1 MGEWDDRLAVGEG
14 LTARAAV
21 DRLRRSDRDRAEATA
36 RSIRHPW
43 YRCQSLTAVAEATV
57 DPGLRGALLDKAL
70 GAASELGEPNQRVA
84 AASIPLALL
93 TTTAPPDRLAR
104 ETVSLLADCATEPH
118 TLRRL
123 WALWHLIGAVWSQ
136 GALRDRVLD
145 AFIATALE
153 SHGRGRDRLVSNI
166 AERLGQAGDAWA
178 NDVAEMVEIGQL
190 RRRALRRGTP
200 AMADPQ
206 RKGWTWVTPGIL
218 EPPFDIAA
226 PVEDAGGSDPP
237 HDTR

>member
-1 MGEWDDRLAVGEG
+1 MADVRRGSAPAVLDAAVALLIGDRLSEAH
-14 LTARAAV
+14 
-21 DRLRRSDRDRAEATA
+21 RR
-36 RSIRHPW
+36 
-43 YRCQSLTAVAEATV
+43 
-57 DPGLRGALLDKAL
+57 ALL
-70 GAASELGEPNQRVA
+70 
-84 AASIPLALL
+84 
-93 TTTAPPDRLAR
+93 APWRRPDTSDPRCPGPPSSPGR
-104 ETVSLLADCATEPH
+104 FTESLLADCATEPH

-123 WALWHLIGAVWSQ
+123 WALWYLIGAVWSQ

-145 AFIATALE
+145 AFITTALE

-166 AERLGQAGDAWA
+166 AERLGQAGDASA

-218 EPPFDIAA
+218 KPPFDIPA
-226 PVEDAGGSDPP
+226 PVEDADGSDPP
-237 HDTR
+237 HDTG